1 MTLAN
6 QLVSKEGSNNT
17 RPIFMLNAV
26 ADFLVMP
33 GLNPD
38 PVGLVSKKKS
48 PEDLVSFRG
57 LLIPKGEWVARPL
70 TEYER
75 KILGVEF
82 EGVMCSLCAED
93 QWGLA
98 SIRPYVLAGM
108 PIRYEF
114 KNGNK
119 ITLST
124 ANIAAF
130 EQTWLA
136 TRMAFFPLE

>member
-1 MTLAN
+1 MGLPN
-6 QLVSKEGSNNT
+6 QFVSKEGT
-17 RPIFMLNAV
+17 VTTKPIFMINAV
-26 ADFLVMP
+26 SDFLVMP

-38 PVGLVSKKKS
+38 VAGLVSKKKN
-48 PEDLVSFRG
+48 PEELVSFRG
-57 LLIPKGEWVARPL
+57 LLIPKGEWAPRPL
-70 TEYER
+70 TEYEQKMR
-75 KILGVEF
+75 GVEF

-119 ITLST
+119 LTLTT

-136 TRMAFFPLE
+136 ARMAFFPLE